1 MPRKI
6 IIDTDPGKDDAVA
19 ILLALASPAELE
31 VLALVAVAGNVP
43 VTRTEGNARRLA
55 ELAGRPD
62 LPVYAGCARPL
73 LRPGLFTG
81 QRINVAVETGSPLT
95 LGMTVADRYGVTGR
109 APNAMWL
116 DRADADGFF
125 DLLFERLA
133 RLP

>member
-1 MPRKI
+1 MAGKQPR
-6 IIDTDPGKDDAVA
+6 PQQVRDDAGIVH
-19 ILLALASPAELE
+19 
-31 VLALVAVAGNVP
+31 
-43 VTRTEGNARRLA
+43 
-55 ELAGRPD
+55 
-62 LPVYAGCARPL
+62 L

-81 QRINVAVETGSPLT
+81 QRINVVVETGSPLT

-116 DRADADGFF
+116 DRADADVFF